1 MLELLAGLWQNWK
14 KVRCVNIHHALIGL
28 ASFNTVEIREHM
40 KEAGIINLMPVRKH
54 RKGRRPGEFTEE
66 LTRIAECRGSSEVED
81 LGEA

>member
-1 MLELLAGLWQNWK
+1 MLELLARNWNK
-14 KVRCVNIHHALIGL
+14 GRGVDIHHALIGL